1 MRKAFVYR
9 AESFF
14 GGLIVKGG
22 IFDMKQSF
30 ILFDLDGTLT
40 DSGEGIMNSAAY
52 ALRQL
57 DMTEENPARLR
68 RFVGPPLKHSFM
80 EFYGMEDAK
89 AEQAIALYR
98 EYYTERGIRE
108 NRVYDGV
115 EAMLARCV
123 RSGKTLALAT
133 SKPTVFAQQ
142 ILDDFG
148 LSPYF
153 SIVCGSNLD
162 GTRVIKA
169 EIIAQVLCD
178 AKVEAGGAV
187 MVGDRKH
194 DVIGAK
200 ECGVFSVGVTY
211 GYGSREELLE
221 YGADAIVDR
230 PEELAGL
237 LCS

>member
-1 MRKAFVYR
+1 
-9 AESFF
+9 
-14 GGLIVKGG
+14 
-22 IFDMKQSF
+22 MKQAF

-52 ALRQL
+52 ALRRL
-57 DMTEENPARLR
+57 GMTEDNPARLR

-80 EFYGMEDAK
+80 EFYGLEDAA

-98 EYYTERGIRE
+98 EYYTDRGIRE

-115 EAMLARCV
+115 EAMLRDCV
-123 RSGKTLALAT
+123 HSGKTLALAT
-133 SKPTVFAQQ
+133 SKPTVFAQK

-148 LSPYF
+148 LSKYF
-153 SIVCGSNLD
+153 SLVCGSNLD

-169 EIIAQVLCD
+169 EIIAQVLLD
-178 AKVEAGGAV
+178 AKAEAAEAV

-221 YGADAIVDR
+221 YGADAIVDQ
-230 PEELAGL
+230 PEELAVL